1 MSLEF
6 VALQF
11 YNSLLFYFNIM
22 TGTARYENKAS
33 ELSEEEWDSLLYTPR
48 MLYSK
53 LMILSLNINNLH
65 RSD

>member
-11 YNSLLFYFNIM
+11 YNSLLFDFNIM

-33 ELSEEEWDSLLYTPR
+33 ELSEEERDSLL
-48 MLYSK
+48 
-53 LMILSLNINNLH
+53 
-65 RSD
+65 